1 MSMMLRVLLIA
12 MSVFSLFYII
22 FRIRHSKMQIE
33 YALFWIFMPILM
45 IVMAVFPEIVYWIT
59 VRLGV
64 MSPANFVYLFIIAVL
79 LVKSFMMTIEISTL
93 ENKMKDLVQQIAIDD
108 KKRLDEKEFLEEN
121 EQSEEK
127 GEKE

>member
-1 MSMMLRVLLIA
+1 
-12 MSVFSLFYII
+12 
-22 FRIRHSKMQIE
+22 MQIE

>member
-1 MSMMLRVLLIA
+1 
-12 MSVFSLFYII
+12 
-22 FRIRHSKMQIE
+22 
-33 YALFWIFMPILM
+33 
-45 IVMAVFPEIVYWIT
+45 
-59 VRLGV
+59 
-64 MSPANFVYLFIIAVL
+64 
-79 LVKSFMMTIEISTL
+79 MTIEISTL